1 MILSAPRAERK
12 RELHYKEV
20 TLHCDDGETPM
31 AKTDY
36 KSVDDYIAAQPE
48 AVRGLL
54 TDVRAALRKALPK
67 ADEVI
72 SYQIPAYKIDGVAVI
87 FFSGW
92 KQHWSLYP
100 ASKAIVTQLKK
111 ELAGH
116 EVEKGTIRFPLDR
129 PVPKTLVTAIAKIR
143 AAEAAAEAKKRVAKK
158 ER

>member
-1 MILSAPRAERK
+1 
-12 RELHYKEV
+12 
-20 TLHCDDGETPM
+20 M
-31 AKTDY
+31 ARTDY

-54 TDVRAALRKALPK
+54 ADVRAALRKALPK

-100 ASKAIVTQLKK
+100 ASEGMTAQLKK
-111 ELAGH
+111 ELAAYD
-116 EVEKGTIRFPLDR
+116 VEKGTLRFPLTK
-129 PVPKTLVTAIAKIR
+129 PAPKKLIAAIAKIR
-143 AAEAAAEAKKRVAKK
+143 AAEAAAEVKRRAAKKKR
-158 ER
+158 

>member
-1 MILSAPRAERK
+1 
-12 RELHYKEV
+12 
-20 TLHCDDGETPM
+20 M
-31 AKTDY
+31 ARTDY

-72 SYQIPAYKIDGVAVI
+72 CYQIPAYKIDGAAVI

-100 ASKAIVTQLKK
+100 ASQGITAHLKK
-111 ELAGH
+111 ELAAYD
-116 EVEKGTIRFPLDR
+116 VEKGTLRFPLTK
-129 PVPKTLVTAIAKIR
+129 PAPKKLIAAIAKIR
-143 AAEAAAEAKKRVAKK
+143 AAEAAAEVKRRAAKKKR
-158 ER
+158 

>member
-1 MILSAPRAERK
+1 MIALVAERK
-12 RELHYKEV
+12 QALHYKEV

-36 KSVDDYIAAQPE
+36 KSVDEYIAAQPE

-54 TDVRAALRKALPK
+54 ADVRATLRKALPK
-67 ADEVI
+67 AEEVI

-100 ASKAIVTQLKK
+100 ASKGVVTGLKK
-111 ELAGH
+111 ELTDH
-116 EVEKGTIRFPLDR
+116 EVEQGTIRFPLSE
-129 PVPKTLVTAIAKIR
+129 PAPKKLVAAIAKVR
-143 AAEAAAEAKKRVAKK
+143 AAEAAVEAKKR
-158 ER
+158 R